1 MPGTKPGSDKP
12 TGRVVVVIVLLML
25 AGAALRGHLPADD
38 GAPLAAAGGSRA
50 ALMFIVAALAATL
63 ALIALAIITR
73 LRHPLPVA
81 PSAGELSAMLG
92 GAAGRPN
99 WRVLLLGLGTIL
111 AWLLI
116 AILLA
121 RLFVPDDVGPAAP
134 IPDSTATPDASS
146 TTPSRPQPPQDNN
159 DDVLGILF
167 ASTIG
172 LFLMVVAGS
181 LITSRRQRKS
191 APARISGDRIESP
204 APSARSESLARAAEI
219 GLAEMADLRREPRE
233 AIIACYVTMERELS
247 HVPGVAPQDFDTP
260 TEVLARAVEH
270 RALHGASAAALVSLF
285 AEARF
290 SPHVM
295 NEEHR
300 EVAMR
305 LLRLVLDE
313 LSTRTA
319 I

>member
-1 MPGTKPGSDKP
+1 
-12 TGRVVVVIVLLML
+12 
-25 AGAALRGHLPADD
+25 
-38 GAPLAAAGGSRA
+38 
-50 ALMFIVAALAATL
+50 
-63 ALIALAIITR
+63 
-73 LRHPLPVA
+73 
-81 PSAGELSAMLG
+81 MLG

-233 AIIACYVTMERELS
+233 AIIACYVAMERELS
-247 HVPGVAPQDFDTP
+247 HVPGVALRTSTP
-260 TEVLARAVEH
+260 RPRCWPEPSNTVRSMVLVPPRW
-270 RALHGASAAALVSLF
+270 
-285 AEARF
+285 
-290 SPHVM
+290 
-295 NEEHR
+295 
-300 EVAMR
+300 
-305 LLRLVLDE
+305 
-313 LSTRTA
+313 
-319 I
+319 